1 MQNNPSIMTEIVD
14 GNIGVVNGA
23 IHVVNK
29 PLFKYINPDITIA
42 LDKYTSSNA
51 KGLPSIR

>member
-1 MQNNPSIMTEIVD
+1 MTEIVD

-51 KGLPSIR
+51 NGLPSIR

>member
-1 MQNNPSIMTEIVD
+1 MTTVVD

-23 IHVVNK
+23 VHVVSK
-29 PLFKYINPDITIA
+29 PLFKYINPDITVA

-51 KGLPSIR
+51 NGLPSIR